1 MNKDYIFFDLDGT
14 LTDPKE
20 GITRS
25 VQYSLL
31 AFGIQADTADLV
43 AFIGPPLRDSYKK
56 YYSFTDIDAEIAVA
70 KYREYYNERGIYEN
84 SVYDGI
90 SGMLKELLER
100 GKKLIVATSKPT
112 VYAERIL
119 KYFDIDKYFLF
130 VAGSELD
137 GRRSDKELVL
147 RYAIENIGD
156 CDLEKSVMIGDREHD
171 VIGAKK
177 IGMDSIGV
185 LYGYGG
191 YEELL
196 KAGATYIADSVKGLW
211 ELLG

>member
-84 SVYDGI
+84 CVYDGI
-90 SGMLKELLER
+90 SGMLKDLLER

-211 ELLG
+211 ELLE